1 MYLSIC
7 SFQAWNQCGSGIAFV
22 FAGSYRE
29 GDDIEK
35 GGSDGTTA
43 SARHNGKS
51 EIGSKA
57 TVRVGA
63 RERKCIIVVMQ
74 RVCDSFGVARRSCYI
89 YSLFGARYDCQG
101 MIWAASLCSAVECAY
116 LMGFN

>member
-1 MYLSIC
+1 MLHLRWKRREISGMLVMTRLRNDTYLSIC
-7 SFQAWNQCGSGIAFV
+7 SFQAWNQCGSRVAFV

-43 SARHNGKS
+43 PARHNGKS

-74 RVCDSFGVARRSCYI
+74 RVCDSFGVAR
-89 YSLFGARYDCQG
+89 
-101 MIWAASLCSAVECAY
+101 
-116 LMGFN
+116 